1 MKNYE
6 ITYLISSEISEEE
19 VQQTQSQLASL
30 IQEEGGLLLEEKMPF
45 RKKLA
50 YPVKKQS
57 QAYLSYLVFQLEPEK
72 LKNLEKKTKEISQI
86 LRYLLL
92 MKRPKKEQKAAV
104 FVKKPKTLKTEKE
117 KKVDIEE
124 IGKKLDE
131 ILENEPE

>member
-6 ITYLISSEISEEE
+6 ITHLISSEIPEEE
-19 VQQTQSQLASL
+19 VKQAQSRLVSL
-30 IQEEGGLLLEEKMPF
+30 IQSEGGLVLEEKIPF

-50 YPVKKQS
+50 YPVRKQS
-57 QAYLSYLVFQLEPEK
+57 QAYLSFLVFQMEPEK
-72 LKNLEKKTKEISQI
+72 LKDLEKKIKEISQI

-92 MKRPKKEQKAAV
+92 IKLPKKERKTSV
-104 FVKKPKTLKTEKE
+104 FAKKPKTLKSEKE

>member
-6 ITYLISSEISEEE
+6 ITHLISSEIPEEE
-19 VQQTQSQLASL
+19 VKQVQSRLVSL
-30 IQEEGGLLLEEKMPF
+30 IQSEGGLVLEEKIPF

-50 YPVKKQS
+50 YPVRKQS
-57 QAYLSYLVFQLEPEK
+57 QAYLSFLVFQMEPEK
-72 LKNLEKKTKEISQI
+72 LKDLEKKIKEISQI

-92 MKRPKKEQKAAV
+92 IKLPKKERKTSA
-104 FVKKPKTLKTEKE
+104 FTKKLKTLKSEKE

>member
-6 ITYLISSEISEEE
+6 ITHLISSEIPEEE
-19 VQQTQSQLASL
+19 VKQAQSRLVSL
-30 IQEEGGLLLEEKMPF
+30 IQSEGGLVLEEKIPF

-50 YPVKKQS
+50 YPVRKQS
-57 QAYLSYLVFQLEPEK
+57 QAYLSFLVFQMEPEK
-72 LKNLEKKTKEISQI
+72 LKDLEKKIKEISQI

-92 MKRPKKEQKAAV
+92 IKLPKKERKTSA
-104 FVKKPKTLKTEKE
+104 FTKKLKTLKSEKE

>member
-6 ITYLISSEISEEE
+6 ITHLISSEIPEEE
-19 VQQTQSQLASL
+19 VKQAQSRLVYL
-30 IQEEGGLLLEEKMPF
+30 IQSEGGLVLEEKIPF

-50 YPVKKQS
+50 YPVRKQS
-57 QAYLSYLVFQLEPEK
+57 QAYLSFLVFQMEPEK
-72 LKNLEKKTKEISQI
+72 LKDLEKKIKEISQI

-92 MKRPKKEQKAAV
+92 IKLPKKERKTSA
-104 FVKKPKTLKTEKE
+104 FTKKLKTLKSEKE

>member
-6 ITYLISSEISEEE
+6 ITHLISSEIPEEE
-19 VQQTQSQLASL
+19 VKQVQNRLVSL
-30 IQEEGGLLLEEKMPF
+30 IQSEGGLVLEEKIPF

-50 YPVKKQS
+50 YPVRKQS
-57 QAYLSYLVFQLEPEK
+57 QAYLSFLVFQMEPEK
-72 LKNLEKKTKEISQI
+72 LKDLEKKIKEISQI

-92 MKRPKKEQKAAV
+92 IKLPKKERKTSA
-104 FVKKPKTLKTEKE
+104 FTKKLKTLKSEKE

>member
-6 ITYLISSEISEEE
+6 ITYLISSEIAEEE
-19 VQQTQSQLASL
+19 IQRAQSQLVSS
-30 IQEEGGLLLEEKMPF
+30 IQGEGGLLLEEKTPF

-57 QAYLSYLVFQLEPEK
+57 QAYLGFLVFQLEPEK
-72 LKNLEKKTKEISQI
+72 LKNLEKKIKEINQI

-92 MKRPKKEQKAAV
+92 IKLPKKEQKTTAFA
-104 FVKKPKTLKTEKE
+104 KKPRALKAEKE

>member
-6 ITYLISSEISEEE
+6 ITYLISSEIAEEQ
-19 VQQTQSQLASL
+19 VQQVQSQIVSL
-30 IQEEGGLLLEEKMPF
+30 IQDEGGIMLEEKMPF

-57 QAYLSYLVFQLEPEK
+57 QVYLSYLVFQLEPEK
-72 LKNLEKKTKEISQI
+72 LKNLEKELKEVSQI

-92 MKRPKKEQKAAV
+92 IKQPVKERKITA
-104 FVKKPKTLKTEKE
+104 FVRKPKVQKPEKE

-131 ILENEPE
+131 ILDHEPQ